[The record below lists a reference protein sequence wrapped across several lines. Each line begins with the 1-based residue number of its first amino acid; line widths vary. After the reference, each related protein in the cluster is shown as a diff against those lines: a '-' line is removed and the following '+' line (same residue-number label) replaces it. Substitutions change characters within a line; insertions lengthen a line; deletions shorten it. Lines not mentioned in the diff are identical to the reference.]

1 MSWFLK
7 ALLAVVLIVFAID
20 AKSWIGK
27 IWGIALDKP
36 TSRWEEVVEG
46 REAAFEAAVRSACEQ
61 VATELSREPTR
72 VAVKKVHVATGGTVE
87 RGQLLAE
94 VTTPRALWR
103 VDAPAAGKIKLWSA
117 AAGQVVAPGATVGEL
132 EYTSNETGTPTVVT
146 VPLRVPT
153 SADAVEAPLPLT
165 VLTLG
170 EDIQR
175 RGTAALEAALTTR
188 HWKLESRSSLSD
200 AMSQVDLRSMLEQL
214 WDRVSPSDIFAR
226 HDVERIAF
234 GRIAKVEYP
243 SDQRCEVE
251 VEVRGLDVAGQLL
264 FTARGMGSHGP
275 EPGLGDWIAAHPWRV
290 LGLVLLALF
299 LILLLFTGGRAV
311 PYVARMQE
319 EAKDAV
325 AVGATRRVS
334 QGVQDLLV
342 DLRRL
347 QDDAAK
353 RGMPGVARALAEQV
367 DRIDQVRQRME
378 SASRA
383 QHRAAASTGMWPD
396 TLLAELTACV
406 RRFPAGGDEATSMT
420 AIQDLSRAV
429 DALRDTVHTKTNV

>member
-7 ALLAVVLIVFAID
+7 ALLAIVLIVFAID

-72 VAVKKVHVATGGTVE
+72 VAVQKVHVATGGTVE

-117 AAGQVVAPGATVGEL
+117 AAGQVVAPRATVGEL
-132 EYTSNETGTPTVVT
+132 EYTSTEAGKPTVVT

-264 FTARGMGSHGP
+264 FTGRATGVHGP
-275 EPGLGDWIAAHPWRV
+275 EPGLADWVAAHPWRV
-290 LGLVLLALF
+290 LGLVLLTLF
-299 LILLLFTGGRAV
+299 LVLLFFTGGRAV
-311 PYVARMQE
+311 PYVERARE
-319 EAKDAV
+319 EAKDEQAV
-325 AVGATRRVS
+325 AAGRQVTQRL
-334 QGVQDLLV
+334 QDVLT
-342 DLRRL
+342 DLRRHQTSASTRSL
-347 QDDAAK
+347 PA
-353 RGMPGVARALAEQV
+353 VANALAVQV
-367 DRIDQVRQRME
+367 DRIDQIRQRIE

-383 QHRAAASTGMWPD
+383 QHRAAAATGMWPEFMVTD
-396 TLLAELTACV
+396 LASTV
-406 RRFPAGGDEATSMT
+406 RAFPATGNEAAGLGAAQSI
-420 AIQDLSRAV
+420 ARAV